1 MLPVQRSSLEPINNP
16 IHLERDQMARV
27 VGDSSRRLLFRGWSR
42 LCLHAAALNAV
53 EGAYSAATATA
64 RAARAV
70 AEEER
75 ATKEISKMVDA
86 KEQTSTERRRQEDE
100 LRRTRAKITVR
111 QPLISS
117 S

>member
-1 MLPVQRSSLEPINNP
+1 M
-16 IHLERDQMARV
+16 
-27 VGDSSRRLLFRGWSR
+27 FRIQESI
-42 LCLHAAALNAV
+42 
-53 EGAYSAATATA
+53 
-64 RAARAV
+64 
-70 AEEER
+70 
-75 ATKEISKMVDA
+75 KEISKMVDA